1 MHFVRTHESTE
12 IKFRPGYM
20 KTDFN
25 EAWSKTTE
33 SSRDHAGSAGV
44 TIRTLNEGNYTK
56 TAMAKYKK
64 IYCEQNGKEAKDKFM
79 EWPGSYE
86 CHVVL
91 LGVTKWVAVRKVRKI
106 VNHHV
111 KEVTE
116 RRTYK
121 SRPKTPLKG
130 STLYAVGKFMVSFDG
145 REYDP
150 LEH

>member
-1 MHFVRTHESTE
+1 MHFVVTHEARE

-20 KTDFN
+20 NTDFK

-33 SSRDHAGSAGV
+33 CSRDGAGHAGV
-44 TIRTLNEGNYTK
+44 TIRTLNEGNFTK
-56 TAMAKYKK
+56 TAVAKYAKL
-64 IYCEQNGKEAKDKFM
+64 YRDRDGKDAPDKFM
-79 EWPGSYE
+79 NWPGSYE
-86 CHVVL
+86 CHAVL
-91 LGVTKWVAVRKVRKI
+91 LGVIKWVAVRKVRKI

-130 STLYAVGKFMVSFDG
+130 STLYAVGRFMLSYDG

>member
-1 MHFVRTHESTE
+1 MHFVVTHEARE

-33 SSRDHAGSAGV
+33 ASRDHAGSAGV
-44 TIRTLNEGNYTK
+44 TIRTLNEGNFTK
-56 TAMAKYKK
+56 TAVAKYAKL
-64 IYCEQNGKEAKDKFM
+64 YRDRDGKDATDRFM
-79 EWPGSYE
+79 ECPRSYE
-86 CHVVL
+86 CHAVL
-91 LGVTKWVAVRKVRKI
+91 LGVIKWVAVRKVRKI

-130 STLYAVGKFMVSFDG
+130 STLYAVGRFMLSYDG

>member
-1 MHFVRTHESTE
+1 MHFVVTHEARE

-33 SSRDHAGSAGV
+33 ASRDHAGSAGV
-44 TIRTLNEGNYTK
+44 TIRTLNEGNFTK
-56 TAMAKYKK
+56 TAVAKYAKL
-64 IYCEQNGKEAKDKFM
+64 YRDRDGKDAQDKFM
-79 EWPGSYE
+79 NWPGSYE
-86 CHVVL
+86 CHAVL
-91 LGVTKWVAVRKVRKI
+91 LGVIKWVAVRKVRKI

-130 STLYAVGKFMVSFDG
+130 STLYAVGRFMLSYDG

>member
-1 MHFVRTHESTE
+1 MHFVVTHEERE

-33 SSRDHAGSAGV
+33 ASRDHAGSAGV
-44 TIRTLNEGNYTK
+44 TIRTLNDGNYTK
-56 TAMAKYKK
+56 TAVAKYNKL
-64 IYCEQNGKEAKDKFM
+64 YCEQNGKDAPDRFM
-79 EWPGSYE
+79 EYPGSYE
-86 CHVVL
+86 CHAVL
-91 LGVTKWVAVRKVRKI
+91 LGVIKWVAVRKVRKI

-130 STLYAVGKFMVSFDG
+130 STLYAIGRFRLSYDG